1 MTHVFRPHIKILIIW
16 DLFSY
21 FPHIFSRLSCGLL
34 FQDFSI
40 KYLHTHFISTISSHW
55 KNFQFFN
62 IFLNYL
68 PNWSIS
74 VHRGHLNST
83 DVISALYL
91 YKLCNIPEQRTFQL
105 HHYKPQTT
113 HVILYL
119 ANIKV
124 LYILLFTVF
133 KQLTREMLQLCCT
146 VCRLGITT
154 GFAVSV
160 GCEGTVLIWKKL
172 EGEREREK
180 KFVIF
185 LKNG

>member
-1 MTHVFRPHIKILIIW
+1 LGTVL
-16 DLFSY
+16 
-21 FPHIFSRLSCGLL
+21 IFSSYLIKTFMRSA
-34 FQDFSI
+34 FP
-40 KYLHTHFISTISSHW
+40 KYLHQILIYTFYFYHILSLT
-55 KNFQFFN
+55 NFQFYY
-62 IFLNYL
+62 ICLNYL
-68 PNWSIS
+68 PNWSIW

-160 GCEGTVLIWKKL
+160 GCEGTVLIWK
-172 EGEREREK
+172 
-180 KFVIF
+180 
-185 LKNG
+185 N